1 MKKIQGDIKYND
13 LNAREI
19 SEISMALMDDMLFK
33 ISVDNGDAG
42 LILSMEDLITSNVE
56 LKGRIGME
64 ALQALIKQLSVM
76 YRQLKHKEEG

>member
-64 ALQALIKQLSVM
+64 ALQALIKQLSVI